1 VPLKRSPDYGRVR
14 PRVAQLKPIDAW
26 QDEGLHYFVFELK
39 PDPQEP
45 EGTPPPIVV
54 FTMHP
59 EMPRPVAGV
68 IVAPTADG
76 KDARITNLTE
86 PDNPYTIALS

>member
-1 VPLKRSPDYGRVR
+1 VPLKRSPDYGAIR

-39 PDPQEP
+39 PVEGDP
-45 EGTPPPIVV
+45 EGTPPPIAV

-68 IVAPTADG
+68 IVAPTPG
-76 KDARITNLTE
+76 GQNARITNLAE